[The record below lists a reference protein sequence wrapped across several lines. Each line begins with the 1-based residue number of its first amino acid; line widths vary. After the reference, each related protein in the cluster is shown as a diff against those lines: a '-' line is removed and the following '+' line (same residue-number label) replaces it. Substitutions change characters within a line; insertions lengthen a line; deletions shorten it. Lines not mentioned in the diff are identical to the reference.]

1 MLSSV
6 RRSSRLILAAGL
18 LAGLLA
24 GCGVGGG
31 EAAEQSAVEQ
41 PTATATVTETVAVI
55 EESEAPEPLTIAE
68 SEDADFWSG
77 MEKAGEDVPEDAKA
91 TIADLGRTACVGFD
105 MGKDILDVGTLL
117 NDGGFTIEQSGH
129 ILGAAISAYCP
140 QHLDQLERP

>member
-6 RRSSRLILAAGL
+6 RRLSRLILAAGL
-18 LAGLLA
+18 LVGLLS
-24 GCGVGGG
+24 GCGGSGG
-31 EAAEQSAVEQ
+31 EAAEQPAVEQ
-41 PTATATVTETVAVI
+41 PNATVTETVAVI

-77 MEKAGEDVPEDAKA
+77 MEKAGEDVPEDARA

-105 MGKDILDVGTLL
+105 MGKDIVDVGTLL
-117 NDGGFTIEQSGH
+117 NDSGFTIEQSGH